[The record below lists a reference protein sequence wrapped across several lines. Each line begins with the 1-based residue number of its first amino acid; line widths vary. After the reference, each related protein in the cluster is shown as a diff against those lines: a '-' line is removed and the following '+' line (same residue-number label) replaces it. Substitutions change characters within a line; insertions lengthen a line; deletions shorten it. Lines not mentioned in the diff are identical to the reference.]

1 MINQKRLLYLLK
13 KSIQI
18 DTQNPPGNE
27 RALAKFLK
35 DFLKDY
41 KIKAEL
47 IEFFRKR
54 SNLIFKLSSENSKKV
69 LIVMPHLDTVPATGN
84 WHTDPLKAVEKNN
97 RIYGLGTTDCKGNLA
112 AGLEALI
119 SLKENYK
126 LKNLDILFCATADE
140 ETGSHKGL
148 IPLLEN
154 KVLKGD
160 FCLVLDSDNF
170 EIIIAQKGLLQIEV
184 EIKGKPIHA
193 AFAEKGINAIKK
205 ASEFIEKIYKHKF
218 THKKHPLLGAP
229 TVNVGTIS
237 GGIKPNVV
245 APNCKFSLDV
255 RYLPS
260 LDSKKILEDIKKIL
274 SSITKNFKIKI
285 LDIQKPIE
293 IDKNN
298 FWIERFTKVLKDN
311 NLKPKFKGSLG
322 ATVMSILNDFKI
334 KSFSFGVGVKSK
346 AHSANEFVFKDSLIK
361 GAKLLYEYFK
371 ELDKSI

>member
-13 KSIQI
+13 NSIEI
-18 DTQNPPGNE
+18 NTQNPSGNE

-35 DFLKDY
+35 DFLKNY
-41 KIKAEL
+41 KIKTDL
-47 IEFFRKR
+47 IEFSKKR
-54 SNLIFKLSSENSKKV
+54 SNLLFRLSSKNSKKV

-84 WHTDPLKAVEKNN
+84 WRTHPLKAVIKDDK
-97 RIYGLGTTDCKGNLA
+97 IYGLGATDCKGNLA
-112 AGLEALI
+112 VGIEALI
-119 SLKENYK
+119 SLRKNYE

-140 ETGSHKGL
+140 EKGSHQGL
-148 IPLLEN
+148 IPLLKN

-160 FCLVLDSDNF
+160 FVLVLDSDSF
-170 EIIIAQKGLLQIEV
+170 EIIIAQKGLLQIEI

-205 ASEFIEKIYKHKF
+205 ASDFIEKIYKHKF
-218 THKKHPLLGAP
+218 THKSHPLLGFP

-237 GGIKPNVV
+237 GGIKPNIV
-245 APNCKFSLDV
+245 APSCKFSLDI

-260 LDSKKILEDIKKIL
+260 LDSKKVLKDIKKIL

-298 FWIERFTKVLKDN
+298 FWIEKFTKVLRN
-311 NLKPKFKGSLG
+311 NNMKPKLKGSLG

-346 AHSANEFVFKDSLIK
+346 AHSANEFVFKSSLIK
-361 GAKLLYEYFK
+361 GAKILYEYFQ
-371 ELDKSI
+371 ELDKNI